1 MNIIRLWCTMFKL
14 SNPFIFKVANDFIC
28 SFLAFEAL
36 SDIVG
41 LRSFVTSAASHF
53 VGFPSVTFPYFPVI
67 TPGRTDLMLSAK
79 DLYLLDAETHH
90 TWI

>member
-1 MNIIRLWCTMFKL
+1 MAKGSQKNLVLFAVLGKLLKDFSVNIIRLWCTMFKL

-41 LRSFVTSAASHF
+41 LRSFVVLKHS
-53 VGFPSVTFPYFPVI
+53 
-67 TPGRTDLMLSAK
+67 
-79 DLYLLDAETHH
+79 LLQPPTL
-90 TWI
+90 